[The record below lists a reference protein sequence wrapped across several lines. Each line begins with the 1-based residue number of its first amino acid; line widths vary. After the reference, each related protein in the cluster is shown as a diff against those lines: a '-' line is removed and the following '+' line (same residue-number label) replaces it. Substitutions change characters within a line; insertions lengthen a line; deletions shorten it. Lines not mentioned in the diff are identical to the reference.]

1 MLGWCLPPQCVLCH
15 GRGQPPTLDLCAA
28 CEDDLPVH
36 PRPCIRCALP
46 AGRGPDFSE
55 CARCRA
61 DPPPYDRCHAAFR
74 YGFPLDGLVQGLK
87 YDGQLA
93 NARVLGTLLGR
104 SVQRAALHLDVDVLV
119 PVPLHPDKLAERGF
133 NQSIEIARWVA
144 REVGRPCDCASLR
157 RTRATRPQVG
167 LPLAERLENLQQR
180 IRRDRLV
187 AWPSSRATRR
197 RRHDRQHRAGMRVGA
212 AARRGR
218 HRRRLVRGAY
228 ADVKRVH
235 SPRHAAET
243 GPAWRSM
250 TTSSRSR
257 RCASS

>member
-1 MLGWCLPPQCVLCH
+1 MQFQVDRVWGRLLGWCLPPQCVLCH

-36 PRPCIRCALP
+36 PRPCLRCALP

-167 LPLAERLENLQQR
+167 LPLAERLENLQQAFAVT
-180 IRRDRLV
+180 DSL
-187 AWPSSRATRR
+187 
-197 RRHDRQHRAGMRVGA
+197 
-212 AARRGR
+212 RGR
-218 HRRRLVRGAY
+218 RVALLDDVVTTGSTVRECAWALRRAEVATV
-228 ADVKRVH
+228 DVWCVART
-235 SPRHAAET
+235 P
-243 GPAWRSM
+243 M
-250 TTSSRSR
+250 
-257 RCASS
+257 